1 MSEMNKTFNEL
12 RNVRTIDQAKVTSI
26 IEAHAIGAA
35 VAGLA
40 GGVLPGVASV
50 IAVLTSTGAI
60 WSMYYRICGELDIKV
75 SQNML
80 KTVGSAVLTNIVTQ
94 LGGMLALELVA
105 SFVPG
110 LAVVASAAVCY
121 GVTVLAGKLFLEI
134 LTRIFKAGK
143 NPETMTEA
151 EYREISRQASSATDC
166 KGIFKDAQ
174 KEAREKI
181 RNGEITRDG
190 AK

>member
-1 MSEMNKTFNEL
+1 MSQMNKTFNEL
-12 RNVRTIDQAKVTSI
+12 RNVRTFDADKVASI
-26 IEAHAIGAA
+26 IDTHAIAA
-35 VAGLA
+35 AAAGLA
-40 GGVLPGVASV
+40 GGLLPGVASV
-50 IAVLTSTGAI
+50 IAMLTSTGAI

-75 SQNML
+75 SKNML

-94 LGGMLALELVA
+94 LGGMLALELVS
-105 SFVPG
+105 SFIPG
-110 LAVVASAAVCY
+110 LAVVASVALCY
-121 GVTVLAGKLFLEI
+121 GITVLAGYLFLEI

-151 EYREISRQASSATDC
+151 EYREISREASANTDC

-181 RNGEITRDG
+181 RNGEITRDD